1 MEQMLQE
8 RFDFTAIQIQRHAR
22 GLLERVRYE
31 KACHAVVLIQRQLR
45 ILLAKDELQ
54 RQKAAFQIAM
64 WAQKYRRGITARR
77 KYITIQELRNQ
88 RVRERR
94 ERAAITIQC
103 CYRCY
108 RARNRLRLQR
118 RLSKDLAY
126 VTVERDELRRQLSLL
141 KDNRY
146 GIYAVDELSRI
157 LQQIK
162 SQALALENK
171 VNSDLTSPELST
183 KRQDV
188 GYERLLNLR
197 KEMEIMVW
205 TTELAKVEA
214 EIERENSVLLRQEVE
229 AMKTSVVTPGSQT
242 DHSFTSF
249 DMSRSSKL
257 ESYRQRLSLK
267 LDNSVDQRPTLRETD
282 YSIVS
287 SATIIR
293 LVNRIEFIL
302 LNGKKVP
309 EVFEFSDT
317 SETATETLSIG
328 GFSKETLDAKEETTD
343 SLVTI
348 DEGVAENID
357 EFLGD
362 NSSFC
367 SAYGAISTTDD
378 SNPQR
383 VSVSNAFRVT
393 NATDDIPPQCLSVD
407 NAYSVTIAADDNH
420 HQSLSVGNS
429 NSVTSETKYKHP
441 QSLSIGIVH
450 DATSESDDKNPQIFD
465 EEAPEGDQKKSWK
478 CFGLF
483 RCSAKPCSSMCRTND
498 DSVYYD

>member
-1 MEQMLQE
+1 MLQE
-8 RFDFTAIQIQRHAR
+8 RFDFTAIQIQRHVR
-22 GLLERVRYE
+22 GLLGRVRYE
-31 KACHAVVLIQRQLR
+31 KACHQIVLIQRQLR

-64 WAQKYRRGITARR
+64 WAQKYRRGIIARR
-77 KYITIQELRNQ
+77 KYIIIQELRNQ

-94 ERAAITIQC
+94 KRAAITIQC

-126 VTVERDELRRQLSLL
+126 VIVERDELRRQLSLL
-141 KDNRY
+141 KENRY
-146 GIYAVDELSRI
+146 GIHAVDELSSI

-162 SQALALENK
+162 SQALALESN

-205 TTELAKVEA
+205 TTEFAKVET
-214 EIERENSVLLRQEVE
+214 EIERENSALLRQEVE
-229 AMKTSVVTPGSQT
+229 VMKTSLVTPGSQT
-242 DHSFTSF
+242 DHSF

-267 LDNSVDQRPTLRETD
+267 LDNCVDQRPTLRETD
-282 YSIVS
+282 YSSVS

-302 LNGKKVP
+302 LHGKNVP
-309 EVFEFSDT
+309 EVLEFSDT

-328 GFSKETLDAKEETTD
+328 GFSKETLDLKEETTD

-348 DEGVAENID
+348 DEDVAENIN
-357 EFLGD
+357 EFPGD

-367 SAYGAISTTDD
+367 SAYGTISTTDD
-378 SNPQR
+378 SNPQS
-383 VSVSNAFRVT
+383 VSVGNAYNVT
-393 NATDDIPPQCLSVD
+393 NATDDNHPQSLSVD
-407 NAYSVTIAADDNH
+407 NAYSLTSATDDNH
-420 HQSLSVGNS
+420 PQSLSVGNS
-429 NSVTSETKYKHP
+429 NSVTSETKYNHP
-441 QSLSIGIVH
+441 QSLSVGIVY
-450 DATSESDDKNPQIFD
+450 DATSETDDKNPQIFD
-465 EEAPEGDQKKSWK
+465 EEAPEGDQKESWK